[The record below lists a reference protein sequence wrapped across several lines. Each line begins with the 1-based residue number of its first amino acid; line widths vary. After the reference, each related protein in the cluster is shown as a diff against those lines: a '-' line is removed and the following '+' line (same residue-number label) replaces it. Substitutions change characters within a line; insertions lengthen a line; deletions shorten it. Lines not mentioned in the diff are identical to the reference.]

1 MRILFIL
8 FALIFTTSLKAQPR
22 GEDWQDRMSYGGNV
36 GFSFGTETIINIS
49 PRVGYYLT
57 DNFMPGVAFTYQYYK
72 RDSFEDKRIGGSAF
86 AKYFISEELFIQ
98 AESEMLSTT
107 FYTILPNET
116 VLEDKR
122 WINSTMIGG
131 GYNSGGFTM
140 SAMYIIN
147 HDPNT
152 SPYGN
157 SPIVVQGGF
166 MF

>member
-36 GFSFGTETIINIS
+36 GFAFGTETIINIS
-49 PRVGYYLT
+49 PRVGYYIT

-72 RDSFEDKRIGGSAF
+72 RDSFEDTRIGGSAF
-86 AKYFISEELFIQ
+86 AQYFISEELFIQ
-98 AESEMLSTT
+98 GETEMLKTSL
-107 FYTILPNET
+107 YTITQDEVQEERT
-116 VLEDKR
+116 
-122 WINSTMIGG
+122 WINTTMIGG
-131 GYNSGGFTM
+131 GYKSGGFTM